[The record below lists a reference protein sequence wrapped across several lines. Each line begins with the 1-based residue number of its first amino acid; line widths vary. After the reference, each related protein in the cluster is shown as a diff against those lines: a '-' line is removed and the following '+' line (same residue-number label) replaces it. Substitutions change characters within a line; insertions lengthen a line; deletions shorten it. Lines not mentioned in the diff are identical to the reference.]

1 MNSKFRDMFG
11 YDLSDIPDGRSW
23 FKRVYPDDRL
33 RQEAITTWQ
42 DEISGLPRG
51 ERKLKVFAVTC
62 ADGSQKMV
70 NFIPLKLASGDYL
83 VTCEDIT
90 ELKKL
95 ERQLRQSQ
103 KMEAIGSLA
112 GGIAHDFNNILTTLM
127 GYAGLLQMEM
137 DKHDP
142 LGLHVE
148 QIISAS
154 QKAANL
160 TRSLLAFSRQQPIV
174 LNPVSINDTIRSTEK
189 LLKRL
194 LTEDV
199 DFRVSLQP
207 EEWSSWPMPPRSIRY
222 FSILSPTRVTPCRG
236 EEGSLSLHPRPTWT
250 KGSSILT
257 VTVSPVHTRW

>member
-1 MNSKFRDMFG
+1 
-11 YDLSDIPDGRSW
+11 
-23 FKRVYPDDRL
+23 
-33 RQEAITTWQ
+33 
-42 DEISGLPRG
+42 
-51 ERKLKVFAVTC
+51 
-62 ADGSQKMV
+62 MV

-95 ERQLRQSQ
+95 ERQLHQSQ

-137 DKHDP
+137 DRHDP
-142 LGLHVE
+142 LGLYVD

-174 LNPVSINDTIRSTEK
+174 LNPVNINDTIRSTEK

-207 EEWSSWPMPPRSIRY
+207 DRPGTLQS
-222 FSILSPTRVTPCRG
+222 CRQ
-236 EEGSLSLHPRPTWT
+236 RT
-250 KGSSILT
+250 
-257 VTVSPVHTRW
+257 